1 MDKNA
6 YLWMSEQKN
15 EEEDGTLVT
24 VVFGDL
30 GELSFI
36 R

>member
-6 YLWMSEQKN
+6 YLWMSKQKN